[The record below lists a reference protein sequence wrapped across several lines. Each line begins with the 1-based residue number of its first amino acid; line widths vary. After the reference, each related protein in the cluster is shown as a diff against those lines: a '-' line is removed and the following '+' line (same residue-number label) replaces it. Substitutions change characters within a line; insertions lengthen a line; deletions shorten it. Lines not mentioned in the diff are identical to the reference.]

1 MPVVELILG
10 VAGQLQLTHI
20 LAEPKPVSR
29 IVESGDLPDA
39 LEHPLGIWR
48 PRHPEQITV
57 SDQTAIAPR
66 HLALERT
73 HLLMHRNDT
82 LALLRAEPTREDLA
96 VIKSFP
102 HRGRSSPRT
111 DGEESIRCALDCQ
124 YINCYYDTQ
133 QDRGDG

>member
-39 LEHPLGIWR
+39 LEHPLRIRR
-48 PRHPEQITV
+48 PRNPEQITV

-66 HLALERT
+66 HPALERT
-73 HLLMHRNDT
+73 RFLMDCNDT

-102 HRGRSSPRT
+102 HVGRPIGVGPQLRLDRPEADPLREP
-111 DGEESIRCALDCQ
+111 DGGRIYRI
-124 YINCYYDTQ
+124 YP
-133 QDRGDG
+133 